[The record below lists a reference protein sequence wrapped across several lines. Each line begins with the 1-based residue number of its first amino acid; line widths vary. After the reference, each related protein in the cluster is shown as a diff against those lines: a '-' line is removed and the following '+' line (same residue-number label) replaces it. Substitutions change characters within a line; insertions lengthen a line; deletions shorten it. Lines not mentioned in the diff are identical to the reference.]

1 MATVHL
7 TTDSEPGLRG
17 EHQGFAAIRR
27 PCELPKGGASNAESS
42 STLAADPDRARAR
55 FAGRDG
61 LGPVGS
67 TSSGGGRACVRPS
80 RVRALAGDLDPDVGV
95 HRLPNLQV
103 KLDLA
108 TLLLVVRCV
117 GATDDQPLAVI
128 GNGEARTVEMLPQFG
143 DRRRVEQSKSHQA
156 ADLTS
161 ADRRGSSTAQTRAGE
176 TAGPRKD
183 PPSRSI
189 PPSGA
194 GTVSWVRGRPGWPSA
209 PCR

>member
-1 MATVHL
+1 
-7 TTDSEPGLRG
+7 
-17 EHQGFAAIRR
+17 
-27 PCELPKGGASNAESS
+27 
-42 STLAADPDRARAR
+42 AADPDRARAR
-55 FAGRDG
+55 CAGRDG

-67 TSSGGGRACVRPS
+67 TSSGGGRASASAPS
-80 RVRALAGDLDPDVGV
+80 RARSLASDLDPDVGV

-108 TLLLVVRCV
+108 PLVLGVPCV

-156 ADLTS
+156 AGLTS
-161 ADRRGSSTAQTRAGE
+161 ALRRGPSTAQTRAGE
-176 TAGPRKD
+176 TAGPGKD

-189 PPSGA
+189 PPSGE
-194 GTVSWVRGRPGWPSA
+194 GTVSWVRDRPGWPSA
-209 PCR
+209 PFR

>member
-67 TSSGGGRACVRPS
+67 TSSGGGRACVRP
-80 RVRALAGDLDPDVGV
+80 LAP
-95 HRLPNLQV
+95 QV
-103 KLDLA
+103 IS
-108 TLLLVVRCV
+108 T
-117 GATDDQPLAVI
+117 
-128 GNGEARTVEMLPQFG
+128 RTSGCIVC
-143 DRRRVEQSKSHQA
+143 
-156 ADLTS
+156 
-161 ADRRGSSTAQTRAGE
+161 QTR
-176 TAGPRKD
+176 R
-183 PPSRSI
+183 
-189 PPSGA
+189 
-194 GTVSWVRGRPGWPSA
+194 
-209 PCR
+209 

>member
-95 HRLPNLQV
+95 HRLPNLH
-103 KLDLA
+103 
-108 TLLLVVRCV
+108 VRCV

>member
-67 TSSGGGRACVRPS
+67 TSSGGGRLRPPP
-80 RVRALAGDLDPDVGV
+80 RASGDLDPDVGV